1 MPTPLELVSIVITA
15 YNYARFLP
23 EALRSC
29 RAQTYQP
36 VEIIVVDDGSTDN
49 TSEIVAGFPEVK
61 YIHQPNQGVTGNER
75 SMWRK
80 KTIELDQRLPQGI
93 AFGHFPRRV
102 GMLACGGRAHIGVKD
117 DVIRVDPSN
126 FGMLRECPHAPFN
139 LGGRESVVRIQK
151 LNIFTTRRIQASVA
165 GNRYTTVLVIDIA
178 YPRKILYEFT
188 GIVS

>member
-1 MPTPLELVSIVITA
+1 
-15 YNYARFLP
+15 
-23 EALRSC
+23 
-29 RAQTYQP
+29 
-36 VEIIVVDDGSTDN
+36 
-49 TSEIVAGFPEVK
+49 
-61 YIHQPNQGVTGNER
+61 
-75 SMWRK
+75 MWRK

-151 LNIFTTRRIQASVA
+151 LNIFRSEEHTSELQSRQ
-165 GNRYTTVLVIDIA
+165 YLVC
-178 YPRKILYEFT
+178 RLL
-188 GIVS
+188 